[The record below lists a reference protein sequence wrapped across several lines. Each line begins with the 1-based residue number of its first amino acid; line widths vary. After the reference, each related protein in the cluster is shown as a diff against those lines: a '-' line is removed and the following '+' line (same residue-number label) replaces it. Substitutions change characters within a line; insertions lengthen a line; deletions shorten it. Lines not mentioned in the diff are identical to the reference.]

1 MKFKLFDIE
10 FKIEYSLFII
20 LLIAL
25 FAKNDS
31 VLFLLLFSSLH
42 EIGHILSLF
51 LLGGKA
57 KKITFAYY
65 GIGMVRHGNLNFMSE
80 IIFLLSGIAINSVF
94 VIFNFQ
100 REINFCLLFINLLPI
115 YPLDAGRCVK
125 LIFERVFDFNV
136 SYKLYFSFSVV
147 CFVAL
152 LIFSL
157 YIKNFNLILICVYL
171 FFQIIRG
178 NYD

>member
-1 MKFKLFDIE
+1 
-10 FKIEYSLFII
+10 
-20 LLIAL
+20 
-25 FAKNDS
+25 
-31 VLFLLLFSSLH
+31 
-42 EIGHILSLF
+42 
-51 LLGGKA
+51 
-57 KKITFAYY
+57 
-65 GIGMVRHGNLNFMSE
+65 MVRHGDLNFLSE

-94 VIFNFQ
+94 VIFNIQ

-125 LIFERVFDFNV
+125 SIFERVFDFNV

>member
-42 EIGHILSLF
+42 EVGHILSLYF
-51 LLGGKA
+51 FGGKA

-65 GIGMVRHGNLNFMSE
+65 GIGMVRHGDLNFLSE

-115 YPLDAGRCVK
+115 YPLDAGR
-125 LIFERVFDFNV
+125 
-136 SYKLYFSFSVV
+136 
-147 CFVAL
+147 
-152 LIFSL
+152 
-157 YIKNFNLILICVYL
+157 
-171 FFQIIRG
+171 
-178 NYD
+178 

>member
-1 MKFKLFDIE
+1 MKFQLFDIE

-25 FAKNDS
+25 FAKNDD
-31 VLFLLLFSSLH
+31 LLYLILFSSLH
-42 EIGHILSLF
+42 EVGHVLSLY

-57 KKITFAYY
+57 EKITFAYY
-65 GIGMVRHGNLNFMSE
+65 GIGMVRRGNLNFLSE
-80 IIFLLSGIAINSVF
+80 IIFLLSGIVINSLF

-100 REINFCLLFINLLPI
+100 RKINFCLLLINILPI

-125 LIFERVFDFNV
+125 LILDRVFDINI
-136 SYKLYFSFSVV
+136 SYKLYFSFSVI

-157 YIKNFNLILICVYL
+157 YVRNFNLILICVYL